1 MSKKDVGLFAR
12 PCWADTKVD
21 RRFLYLM
28 DYLDWMGDEVVSHA
42 KAEGMEV
49 HDKTGDNAK
58 RANIERQLR
67 DVDPIFF
74 FHASH
79 GGDNVLTG
87 QDMTNLV
94 CCKGKYLC
102 SKPNHKVLSDRVVY
116 TLSCLSAKELGPAVI
131 QADGIS
137 YIGYEEPLTI
147 CLVERKDADAA
158 FKDIWT
164 SGAKDLIR
172 GKTTGE
178 AYDKIK
184 QRYQAYIDYW
194 ELRPRDWLRP
204 TMLKILRW
212 NLQNLRLLGR
222 KDATIRIVDGVPPMV
237 NGTVIGKST
246 EEPIPSATVIT
257 DNCQSTTTDASGKY
271 KLAGVLPGY
280 RVVAAFK
287 PGYEG
292 AYRCVAVKEEGV
304 TTADLALLPCEVTP
318 DELVI
323 ADCAKDLGFFDQEC
337 NGYPIIDKDE
347 LYNGTPTC
355 KAIDTCGIQA
365 HAGYYVIG
373 SGGKEFKVDIDKHP
387 LLHLTMKAEEG
398 TDTCLLLVIHDKESE
413 DRIFVI
419 VGKTPSGSHGSGV
432 PVGKGCFRIEDDGEW
447 HDYTYDLRNLR
458 DDYPPAQTVRIVQF
472 YSSKSCNGIDHAFHF
487 SILVAK
493 A

>member
-1 MSKKDVGLFAR
+1 
-12 PCWADTKVD
+12 
-21 RRFLYLM
+21 
-28 DYLDWMGDEVVSHA
+28 
-42 KAEGMEV
+42 
-49 HDKTGDNAK
+49 
-58 RANIERQLR
+58 
-67 DVDPIFF
+67 
-74 FHASH
+74 
-79 GGDNVLTG
+79 
-87 QDMTNLV
+87 
-94 CCKGKYLC
+94 
-102 SKPNHKVLSDRVVY
+102 
-116 TLSCLSAKELGPAVI
+116 
-131 QADGIS
+131 
-137 YIGYEEPLTI
+137 
-147 CLVERKDADAA
+147 
-158 FKDIWT
+158 
-164 SGAKDLIR
+164 LIR

-194 ELRPRDWLRP
+194 EMRPRDWLRP

-212 NLQNLRLLGR
+212 NLQNLILLGR
-222 KDATIRIVDGVPPMV
+222 KDATIITVDGVPPMV

-246 EEPIPSATVIT
+246 EEPIIGATVIT

-271 KLAGVLPGY
+271 KLAGVLPGD

-304 TTADLALLPCEVTP
+304 TTADLALLPCGVVTP

-323 ADCAKDLGFFDQEC
+323 ADCANGLGFFDQES

-347 LYNGTPTC
+347 LYDSKPTC

-387 LLHLTMKAEEG
+387 SLHLTMKAEKG
-398 TDTCLLLVIHDKESE
+398 TDTCLLLMVHNKEPE
-413 DRIFVI
+413 DFIRRFVI
-419 VGKTPSGSHGSGV
+419 AGKTDSGSHGSGV
-432 PVGKGCFRIEDDGEW
+432 PVGKRCFRIKDDGEW

-458 DDYPPAQTVRIVQF
+458 DAYPSAQTVRIVQF
-472 YSSKSCNGIDHAFHF
+472 YSSKGCNGIDHAFHF
-487 SILVAK
+487 SSLVAK